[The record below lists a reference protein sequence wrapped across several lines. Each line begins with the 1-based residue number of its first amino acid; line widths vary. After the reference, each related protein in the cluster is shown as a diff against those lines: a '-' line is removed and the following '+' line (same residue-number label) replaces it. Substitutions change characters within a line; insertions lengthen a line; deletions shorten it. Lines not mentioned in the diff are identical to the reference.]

1 MNKRRSA
8 DGTSV
13 ETLAVQALAYLA
25 DEPDRLRRFLAV
37 SGLDAAQIRTAAA
50 EPGFLAGVLE
60 YVCSDEKLMLAIA
73 DHLQLDPGELARAQT
88 ALSGRQWERE
98 IP

>member
-1 MNKRRSA
+1 MNKRSSA
-8 DGTSV
+8 EGKAA
-13 ETLAVQALAYLA
+13 ETLAVEALAYLA
-25 DEPDRLRRFLAV
+25 GEPDRLRRFLAV
-37 SGLDAAQIRTAAA
+37 SGLDPAQIRTAAT

-60 YVCSDEKLMLAIA
+60 YVCSDEKLMLALA

-98 IP
+98 SP

>member
-8 DGTSV
+8 AGKAA
-13 ETLAVQALAYLA
+13 ETLAVQTLAYLA
-25 DEPDRLRRFLAV
+25 GEPDRLRRFLAV
-37 SGLDAAQIRTAAA
+37 SGLDPAQIRTAAA

-60 YVCSDEKLMLAIA
+60 YVCSDEKLMLAVA
-73 DHLQLDPGELARAQT
+73 DHLQLGPGELARAQT
-88 ALSGRQWERE
+88 ALSGQQWERE